1 MKKKSS
7 LKNTAIALLGT
18 AMVAVSLGGV
28 CAWTKADAAETTL
41 TTYKNLITY
50 DTQAFTLTEEYEA
63 WGDANTNYSS
73 NYVAM
78 DPTGIQRARLDYGKS
93 GVLLTSKKTGENAE
107 NSSFAFA
114 NTFYGEFSMDFR
126 VFSEKSYLGAKSIDK
141 NTPNTFLDMRS
152 VGMTFTSATDPLKA
166 FTVYFNGLS
175 ENDANRVT
183 STVSIA
189 GETYANGL
197 GYGVNEQNQAES
209 TFLKYTSFCNV
220 YSQYSPTGNSTTFS
234 FNPETM
240 QVWGTTAP
248 LSNLGSSKGLDCVE
262 EKLLI
267 RDLEKNRLG
276 TSQTAEQFGEEGIS
290 SLSADDFSGGYT
302 VTVTVLDM
310 TADSTALV
318 STDTKDVQTVLDEDG
333 YARTAKILLYN
344 VCGQSLQI
352 QEGFTAETLSYT
364 FPTYSGSLTAP
375 ASSGVTANGYRLTAN
390 AKNADAEGNTFVLDG
405 EEFTKTAEYN
415 GQAVLAV
422 GALSQQY
429 APKDAW
435 SNLARLSLVYY
446 GLGDRMLEQDP
457 YSDVK
462 EIGVTFRSKSNADKA
477 FTVYLRS
484 SGSRQGDNMIARVGI
499 EGETY
504 RNTQGSYGFTMD
516 YTNNGNGA
524 FGRNDYAYT
533 NIGGTMGMYTNKY
546 PSVYKDKYANLRFDP
561 ATMKIYA
568 YGVESD
574 ASGWL
579 MLRDLSDDT
588 QAMGSASA
596 ILGNTLTLSAADFAD
611 GFNVEISIEQMNT
624 EWNRGRNKV
633 YSYYQGAQYGMA
645 ISYTANDGYVLSEG
659 YDRKAVVDVFALDDT
674 ATIDATS
681 VQYSKTATYN
691 GDSSRLT
698 FTDLAYRVPR
708 TESIALKAKIA
719 DVFGGSAAVTSL
731 SYTNKDGTDT
741 GVIALENGQGTFAP
755 KAFGEYVFTDGKLE
769 KKIHI
774 TTPTAPTVSFAD
786 GLKTRIYQGHSFV
799 VSENDVVVDSE
810 WQTNVNIYC
819 SYNGR
824 EIALTDIDSQKK
836 GKYDISY
843 VITDEGGREVSVSRT
858 VYVIDVDDEA
868 PEIMWTAPVAVSVGE
883 SVDVSQLQAYDE
895 RDGVLEV
902 VVKSLVLKQ
911 KTTEKALTVEDG
923 KITADDAGEIY
934 LTVTAT
940 DEAGNTTEILYRILV
955 EETTQSPTPR
965 GGYGW
970 LIALGIIGVL
980 AVSFVVVVV
989 CMRKRRN
996 K

>member
-1 MKKKSS
+1 MKKKTS
-7 LKNTAIALLGT
+7 LKNTAIAFLSA
-18 AMVAVSLGGV
+18 AMAAISLGGV
-28 CAWTKADAAETTL
+28 CAWNKADAAETTL
-41 TTYKNLITY
+41 TTYKNLIAY

-63 WGDANTNYSS
+63 WGDANTYYES
-73 NYVAM
+73 NYIAM
-78 DPTGIQRARLDYGKS
+78 DPAGIQRVRLDYGKS
-93 GVLLTSKKTGENAE
+93 GILLTSKKTGENAE
-107 NSSFAFA
+107 NSSFSFA

-126 VFSEKSYLGAKSIDK
+126 VFSEKSYLGAKAIDK

-166 FTVYFNGLS
+166 FTVYFNGAS
-175 ENDANRVT
+175 ESDANRVS
-183 STVSIA
+183 STVAIV

-197 GYGVNEQNQAES
+197 GYGVNTQNQAEN
-209 TFLKYTSFCNV
+209 TFLSGTSFCNV
-220 YSQYSPTGNSTTFS
+220 YSKALPTGNSTTFS
-234 FNPETM
+234 FNPDNM
-240 QVWGTTAP
+240 QVWGTTAS
-248 LSNLGSSKGLDCVE
+248 LSDLGGSKGYDYVE
-262 EKLLI
+262 KKLLI
-267 RDLEKNRLG
+267 RDLENNRLG
-276 TSQTAEQFGEEGIS
+276 TSQTAEQFFKEGIS
-290 SLSADDFSGGYT
+290 SLSSDDFAGGYT

-352 QEGFTAETLSYT
+352 QEGFTAETVSHT
-364 FPTYSGSLTAP
+364 FPAYSGSLTAP

-390 AKNADAEGNTFVLDG
+390 AKNADAEGNTFILDG
-405 EEFTKTAEYN
+405 EEFTKTTEYN

-429 APKDAW
+429 APKKAW
-435 SNLARLSLVYY
+435 SNLTRLSLVYY

-457 YSDVK
+457 YSDVR

-484 SGSRQGDNMIARVGI
+484 SGSRQGCNMIARVGI

-516 YTNNGNGA
+516 YTYNGNGA

-596 ILGNTLTLSAADFAD
+596 ILGNTLTLSAADFAG

-633 YSYYQGAQYGMA
+633 YSYYNGAQTAMA

-659 YDRKAVVDVFALDDT
+659 YDRKAVVDVFALDQT

-719 DVFGGSAAVTSL
+719 DVFGGNVAVTSL
-731 SYTNKDGTDT
+731 SYTNKDATDT
-741 GVIALENGQGTFAP
+741 GVIALQDGQGTFAP
-755 KAFGEYVFTDGKLE
+755 KTFGEYVFTHGKLT
-769 KKIHI
+769 KTIYI
-774 TTPTAPTVSFAD
+774 TTPTAPKVSFAE
-786 GLKTRIYQGHSFV
+786 GLKTKIYQGNAFV
-799 VSENDVVVDSE
+799 VSEDDVVVDSE
-810 WQTNVNIYC
+810 WQTSVSIYC
-819 SYNGR
+819 AYNGR
-824 EIALTDIDSQKK
+824 EIALTEIDSQKK
-836 GKYDISY
+836 GKYDIGY
-843 VITDEGGREVSVSRT
+843 VVLDEGGREVSISRT
-858 VYVIDVDDEA
+858 VYVVDVDSDA
-868 PEIMWTAPVAVSVGE
+868 PQIMWTAPVAVSVGE
-883 SVDVSQLQAYDE
+883 SIDLSLLQAYDE
-895 RDGVLEV
+895 RDGILDV
-902 VVKSLVLKQ
+902 VIKSVVLKQ
-911 KTTEKALTVEDG
+911 KTTEKALTVEDS
-923 KITADDAGEIY
+923 KITADAAGEIY

-940 DEAGNTTEILYRILV
+940 DEAENTTEVLYRILV
-955 EETTQSPTPR
+955 QATTQSPETSD
-965 GGYGW
+965 GCGSVSFGC
-970 LIALGIIGVL
+970 GVL
-980 AVSFVVVVV
+980 AVFFGAAVV
-989 CMRKRRN
+989 CLRKRRDE
-996 K
+996 